1 MSGSPP
7 PSSSQLPR
15 SPQGCYSRPRR
26 SRNPPDWFGDSV
38 RREVSELPDLVLSEN
53 EGESDDEDSDQTI
66 FTPISSR
73 GPPPSRVTGP
83 AFSPIPFNLSLS
95 LSPGPAFPASPS
107 LQHGDTEEAAPVQ
120 QGGADLVQQSA
131 PVLQGGAGHQQR
143 SYEHVPED
151 LTVAGGVSQAPRAT
165 PLPQEGVSLPV
176 QATPGRREQLQ
187 LAGHQAAHLVGR
199 VAEWERQQQSPAVGQ
214 PATPANIREVREVA
228 GIGAE
233 QVLLEDLID
242 PHVPGP
248 HPGPVVE
255 DSDGWNCI
263 DQWDTWA
270 CALCEFPTL
279 LDIPRCY
286 REVWAR
292 AMDRIL
298 TEIQEAEDGI
308 QLERGLKWLLILPK
322 ALFRQGRRGG
332 KAGKGLISQ
341 RINSLIRGDWGSLLT
356 MLKKDRLLV
365 D

>member
-1 MSGSPP
+1 M
-7 PSSSQLPR
+7 
-15 SPQGCYSRPRR
+15 
-26 SRNPPDWFGDSV
+26 
-38 RREVSELPDLVLSEN
+38 
-53 EGESDDEDSDQTI
+53 
-66 FTPISSR
+66 
-73 GPPPSRVTGP
+73 TGP
-83 AFSPIPFNLSLS
+83 AFSPIPFNLSPT
-95 LSPGPAFPASPS
+95 LSPVPAFPASPS
-107 LQHGDTEEAAPVQ
+107 VRHGDIEEAAPVQ
-120 QGGADLVQQSA
+120 QGGADLAQQTA
-131 PVLQGGAGHQQR
+131 PFLQGGAGHQQH
-143 SYEHVPED
+143 SYEPVPED
-151 LTVAGGVSQAPRAT
+151 LTVTGGVSQAPRA
-165 PLPQEGVSLPV
+165 LPFQQEGVSLPA

-187 LAGHQAAHLVGR
+187 LAGHQAAQLAGR
-199 VAEWERQQQSPAVGQ
+199 MAEFERQQHSPAVAQ
-214 PATPANIREVREVA
+214 PATPANVHQDREVA

-233 QVLLEDLID
+233 QVLIADLID

-255 DSDGWNCI
+255 DSDGWNYI
-263 DQWDTWA
+263 DKWDTWA

-298 TEIQEAEDGI
+298 SEIQEAEDGI